1 MIKGGKNILGSL
13 REYKTLSLLT
23 VFFIILEAVFNA
35 LIPFITAQ
43 LINNLQGQN
52 MDMGAVSQIG
62 LLLLVMAGLSLTA
75 GGLAGFTSAKASS
88 GFAKNL
94 RGDLFRKIQTYSFGN
109 IDKFSTPSLITRLTT
124 DIDNVMMSF
133 MILIR
138 ESVRAPLVI
147 IFAFIMAFRMA
158 GSLAYSF
165 LIIIPFLAVAF
176 FLIIK
181 FAMPYFR
188 KGFRQFDVINRVV
201 GENVQAARE
210 VKAYA
215 RGDYEKEKFKGF
227 SEDMMKIFTKADT
240 IVNFSSPVMQ
250 MAIYFNMLF
259 IFAVGSQM
267 VVSSGGVDLN
277 VGQMSAML
285 TYGMQIMIQLMFL
298 SMVFVLLTMSAESVR
313 RINEI
318 LAEESSLHSPEGGA
332 KELADGSVAFHGV
345 SFKYSEEAEAY
356 TLSDLDFRIESGMTV
371 GILGGTGSGKS
382 SLVQLIPRLYDV
394 SRGSIEVG
402 GRDVRDYDLESLRDQ
417 AVLVLQKNVLFSGTI
432 ADNIRWGNPRAS
444 DEEVEWA
451 AKLAQADAF
460 IRSFP
465 ESYQTYIEQGGTNV
479 SGGQRQR
486 LTIARALLKKP
497 KILIFDDS
505 TSAVDTK
512 TDALIQKSLKESL
525 PGTTKIFIAQRISSV
540 KDADR
545 IIVMQSGKI
554 LAMGSHEELLKK
566 VPSYRE
572 TYEKQGGGVHVQ

>member
-1 MIKGGKNILGSL
+1 MVKNAKNILGSL

-23 VFFIILEAVFNA
+23 VLFIVMEAIFNA
-35 LIPFITAQ
+35 LIPFFTAN
-43 LINNLQGQN
+43 LINSLQGQT
-52 MDMGAVSQIG
+52 MDMAAVSRTG
-62 LLLLVMAGLSLTA
+62 LLLLLMAGLSLTT

-147 IFAFIMAFRMA
+147 IFAFFMAFRMA

-227 SEDMMKIFTKADT
+227 SEDMMKIFTKANT

-250 MAIYFNMLF
+250 LAIYFNMLF
-259 IFAVGSQM
+259 IFAVGSKM

-285 TYGMQIMIQLMFL
+285 TYGMQIMIQLMSL
-298 SMVFVLLTMSAESVR
+298 SMVFVLLTMSVESVR

-318 LAEESSLHSPEGGA
+318 LAEESSLHSPEGGIRTIS
-332 KELADGSVAFHGV
+332 DGSVSFHHV
-345 SFKYSEEAEAY
+345 SFKYSEEAEED
-356 TLSDLDFRIESGMTV
+356 TLSDLNFRIESGMTV

-394 SRGSIEVG
+394 SRGSLEVG
-402 GRDVRDYDLESLRDQ
+402 GRDVRDYDLENLRDQ

-432 ADNIRWGNPRAS
+432 AENIRWGNPHAS

-451 AKLAQADAF
+451 AKLAQADGF

-465 ESYQTYIEQGGTNV
+465 DGYQTVIEQGGTNV

-512 TDALIQKSLKESL
+512 TDALIQQSLKEFL
-525 PGTTKIFIAQRISSV
+525 PGTTKIFIAQRISSI
-540 KDADR
+540 KDADL
-545 IIVMQSGKI
+545 IILMQSGKV
-554 LAMGSHEELLKK
+554 LAMGSHDELLKT

-572 TYEKQGGGVHVQ
+572 TNEKQGGGTHVQ